1 MNDVEED
8 TLEWEVK
15 RHREMALILSDNLV
29 KKIDEC
35 EELKSEVE
43 RLNNLVLSME
53 LSPAW
58 KEKA

>member
-8 TLEWEVK
+8 TLEWEVR

-35 EELKSEVE
+35 EELKSEVA
-43 RLNNLVLSME
+43 RLRNIIEIGEM
-53 LSPAW
+53 
-58 KEKA
+58 KRHEKDS